1 MTTLTVVPSA
11 GPAPAPLR
19 RRVGNALRLHLANP
33 WTTVGLPWAIFG
45 TVFLL
50 TYAIW
55 ALIAAAAG
63 GRDQLDA
70 NAFAYNGGSGWVL
83 VFLVV
88 TAVQAMSLTFR
99 FALGVG
105 MTRRDYYLG
114 TVAYLALMSLTFGLA
129 MATFAQVEVVTDGW
143 GLGGRFFQPWFLPDA
158 SFLELT
164 YLYTVAGIVL
174 ASIGAAA
181 AAMWVRWKA
190 FGLYAFFVG
199 LAVLVIGGLW
209 LVSVT
214 SGWAAVGDY
223 LGRTS
228 PGVVVSWGWPVAV
241 LSLLVGWLLL
251 RRATPRE

>member
-1 MTTLTVVPSA
+1 MTTLTVVPSS
-11 GPAPAPLR
+11 GPAAAPLG
-19 RRVGNALRLHLANP
+19 RRVWNALRLHLANP
-33 WTTVGLPWAIFG
+33 WTTIGLPWAIFG

-50 TYAIW
+50 NYAIW

-63 GRDQLDA
+63 GRGKLDP

-88 TAVQAMSLTFR
+88 AAVQAMSLTFR
-99 FALGVG
+99 FAIGLG

-114 TVAYLALMSLTFGLA
+114 TAAYLAAMSLTFGIA
-129 MATFAQVEVVTDGW
+129 MAAFAQVERVSDGW

-164 YLYTVAGIVL
+164 YDYTVAGLVL

-181 AAMWVRWKA
+181 ATMWVRWKA
-190 FGLYAFFVG
+190 LGLYVFFVG
-199 LAVLVIGGLW
+199 LAAVVIGGLW

-214 SGWAAVGDY
+214 SGWDAVGDY
-223 LGRTS
+223 LDRTS
-228 PGVVVSWGWPVAV
+228 PVVVVTWGLPVAA
-241 LSLLVGWLLL
+241 LCLGAGWLLL